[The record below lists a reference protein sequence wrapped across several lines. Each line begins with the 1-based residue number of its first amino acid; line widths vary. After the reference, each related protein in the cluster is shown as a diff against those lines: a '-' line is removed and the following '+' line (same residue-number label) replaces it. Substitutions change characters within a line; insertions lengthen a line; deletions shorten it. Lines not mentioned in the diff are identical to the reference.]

1 MKRADVVQQIRSL
14 KHTAHTANPDPSWV
28 ASTRARMIQ
37 HIDRTTEEMPTR
49 LLTLNHVWSALSLIM
64 PQKTVYAV
72 VRPAVIFT
80 VCFTLGTAGWITTV
94 TASLESLPGD
104 ALYPVKLATE
114 QTQVAVTQAIK
125 GDAAST
131 ELRVSF
137 ATRRADE
144 VAKVIAAPAVD
155 EAAKKDR
162 VEVAVAN
169 LKSEVES
176 VSVKLSEVKNTNL
189 EAAIHVA
196 QLIDTKVAVIQ
207 QTLETTAQTSSTPA
221 VLAITQLKDELLRVR
236 TDISTS
242 TAATTSTPSDIIGGT
257 EATTAP
263 VATTS
268 TTSNTS
274 STASTPIVLE
284 PVIDFA
290 PEVDPLKD
298 FPERPA
304 ELGPDVVDGAVPIQ
318 IKTWE

>member
-1 MKRADVVQQIRSL
+1 MKRSDVVQQIRSL
-14 KHTAHTANPDPSWV
+14 KNTAHTVNPDPAWV
-28 ASTRARMIQ
+28 ASTRARVLQ
-37 HIDRTTEEMPTR
+37 HIDRTTEEIPTR
-49 LLTLNHVWSALSLIM
+49 IFTLSHVWSILSLII

-137 ATRRADE
+137 VSRRADE
-144 VAKVIAAPAVD
+144 VAKVIAAPAVND
-155 EAAKKDR
+155 AEREGR
-162 VEVAVAN
+162 VQIAVAN
-169 LKSEVES
+169 LTSEVES
-176 VSVKLSEVKNTNL
+176 VSVKLNEVKNENP
-189 EAAIHVA
+189 EIAIHVA
-196 QLIDTKVAVIQ
+196 QLIDTKVNAIQ
-207 QTLETTAQTSSTPA
+207 LTLEATQQSSSTSSTSA
-221 VLAITQLKDELLRVR
+221 TLAIVQLKDDLERVR

-242 TAATTSTPSDIIGGT
+242 TAAATSTPSAII
-257 EATTAP
+257 
-263 VATTS
+263 VDTTS
-268 TTSNTS
+268 TTAPIITVTTTPAII
-274 STASTPIVLE
+274 STEPQLPI
-284 PVIDFA
+284 IDFE

-298 FPERPA
+298 FPERPK
-304 ELGPDVVDGAVPIQ
+304 ELGPDVVDEVVPIQ